1 MQKNVFLTDEER
13 KIIKFI
19 ADYQERFLVS
29 PELNEIMDKLG
40 FKRYSKIY
48 ERVDGLIARGLLSK
62 EPGRRRGLKI
72 TDQNFIGRLQTFEL
86 PILGF
91 ISAGQPI
98 EPLVDKIYLA
108 VTATMIKDAK
118 NAYVL
123 QVRGDSMVG
132 DGILDGD
139 YVIVEHREDAQNGD
153 IVVALLKS
161 GLATLKKIFF
171 EDKRIKL
178 MPANKKLAPIY
189 VNEVKIQGR
198 VIGVIRQY

>member
-29 PELNEIMDKLG
+29 PDLNEIMDKLG
-40 FKRYSKIY
+40 FKRSSKIY
-48 ERVDGLIARGLLSK
+48 GQIEGLIARGLLSK

-72 TDQNFIGRLQTFEL
+72 TDQNSIGRLQTFEL

-123 QVRGDSMVG
+123 QVKGDSMMG

-189 VNEVKIQGR
+189 VDEVKIQGR

>member
-1 MQKNVFLTDEER
+1 MHTDVFLTDEER
-13 KIIKFI
+13 QILKFI
-19 ADYQERFLVS
+19 ADYQERFLVT
-29 PELNEIMDKLG
+29 PELNEIKDKLG
-40 FKRYSKIY
+40 FLKSTRIY
-48 ERVDGLIARGLLSK
+48 ERVESLVDKGVLAK
-62 EPGRRRGLKI
+62 EPGKHRGLKI
-72 TDQNFIGRLQTFEL
+72 INQGLIGRLSTFEL

-98 EPLVDKIYLA
+98 EPLTDKVYLTVSAVMVKNVDK
-108 VTATMIKDAK
+108 T
-118 NAYVL
+118 YVL
-123 QVRGDSMVG
+123 QVKGDSMIG

-161 GLATLKKIFF
+161 GLATLKRIFF

-178 MPANKKLAPIY
+178 MPANKKLSPIY
-189 VNEVKIQGR
+189 VDEVKIQGR